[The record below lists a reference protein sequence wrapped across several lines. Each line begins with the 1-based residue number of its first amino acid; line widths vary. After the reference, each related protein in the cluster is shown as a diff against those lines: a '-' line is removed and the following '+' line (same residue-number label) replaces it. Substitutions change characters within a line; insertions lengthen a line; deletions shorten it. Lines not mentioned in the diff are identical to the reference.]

1 MKNIF
6 KPILMAIS
14 LIVAADGALAAGDAA
29 AGEGKAGVC
38 GACHGAD
45 GNSLAPNFPKLAGL
59 GEKYLTK
66 QLHDIKEGT
75 RPVLEM
81 TGLLDS
87 MSDQDMADI
96 AAFFNSK
103 ATQLSGSNELTVQV
117 GSGIKVDG
125 LKLGAKVYRSGNS
138 EVGTP
143 ACTGCHSPTG
153 LGNDPA
159 GYPRISGQHAAY
171 IEKQLRDFRAG
182 NRVNDGDQQ
191 TMRQV
196 AQYLTDAEIVALANY
211 VAGLN

>member
-38 GACHGAD
+38 AACHGAD

-66 QLHDIKEGT
+66 QLHDIKDGT

-103 ATQLSGSNELTVQV
+103 STQLSGSNELTVQV

-125 LKLGAKVYRSGNS
+125 LKLGEKVYRSGNS
-138 EVGTP
+138 DVGTP

-182 NRVNDGDQQ
+182 NRVNDGDQK